1 MCREEVTVERPLA
14 VVVDDL
20 VGLLLEELDGGEALH
35 LGRRRRGGGRG
46 GGASEDSSLRRGED
60 ERMRRSR

>member
-46 GGASEDSSLRRGED
+46 GGASEERTRR
-60 ERMRRSR
+60 

>member
-1 MCREEVTVERPLA
+1 MRKRNEEEMCREEVTVERPLA

-35 LGRRRRGGGRG
+35 LGRGRKRRR
-46 GGASEDSSLRRGED
+46 SE
-60 ERMRRSR
+60 